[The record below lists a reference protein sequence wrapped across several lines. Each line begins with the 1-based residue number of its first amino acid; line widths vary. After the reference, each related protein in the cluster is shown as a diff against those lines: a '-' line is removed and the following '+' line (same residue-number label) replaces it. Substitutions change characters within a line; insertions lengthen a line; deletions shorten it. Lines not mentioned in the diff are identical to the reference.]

1 MRFTR
6 TAAVVATVAG
16 VAAST
21 VSAGGSGY
29 GGTITADGS
38 STLGPYVTAA
48 AEGFQKKNPKARVT
62 VGISGTGGGFER
74 FCKGETDI
82 ANASRKIR
90 QGAGSEAE
98 KCKNAGIGYIA
109 FAAANDGISIV
120 TNQDNTWA
128 RCLTM
133 AELKKI
139 WEPGSKIDNWKDL
152 RAGFPDVKMKLF
164 GPGTDSGTFDFFT
177 EHVNGRAR
185 ASRSDYQASED
196 DNVLVQGVSGERG
209 GLGYFGLSYYEA
221 NKDKL
226 NVVALDKGNGCV
238 GPSTQTVQNRTYPI
252 SRGLYMYVKKSSFAR
267 GTVQG
272 FVDYVLDNEKAIAVK
287 AKFVPLTKT
296 QLKNAKRLF
305 KFAVL
310 NAKKG

>member
-6 TAAVVATVAG
+6 VLGLVAAFAA
-16 VAAST
+16 VAASA
-21 VSAGGSGY
+21 VSAGGSAFSGS
-29 GGTITADGS
+29 ITSDGS

-48 AEGFQKKNPKARVT
+48 AEGFQKKNPRARVT
-62 VGISGTGGGFER
+62 VGISGTGGGFQR
-74 FCKGETDI
+74 FCKGEIDI
-82 ANASRKIR
+82 ANASRVIR
-90 QGAGSEAE
+90 QATEARA
-98 KCKNAGIGYIA
+98 CKDAGISYIA

-120 TNQDNTWA
+120 TNQENTWA

-152 RAGFPDVKMKLF
+152 RPGFPDVRMRLF

-185 ASRSDYQASED
+185 ASRTDYQASED
-196 DNVLVQGVSGERG
+196 DNVLVQGVAGERG
-209 GLGYFGLSYYEA
+209 GLAYFGLSYYEE

-226 NVVALDKGNGCV
+226 NVVALDKGSGCV
-238 GPSTQTVQNRTYPI
+238 SPNTRTVQSRAYPI
-252 SRGLYMYVKKSSFAR
+252 SRGLYMYVKKTSFAR

-272 FVDYVLDNEKAIAVK
+272 FIDYVLDNEKAIAVK
-287 AKFVPLTKT
+287 ADFVPLTKK

-305 KFAVL
+305 KYAVL
-310 NAKKG
+310 NANRS